1 MTAAVSLVVLAPAWL
16 VATQLTT
23 RVGTATMGPALG
35 QTLAEVPAAFAPGTF
50 LFLNAPLVSVAGASN
65 GGHAVGGVL
74 TGVLV
79 TLGPAIVVGLMT
91 LVMSAAG
98 CITYSVVTGRRKE

>member
-1 MTAAVSLVVLAPAWL
+1 M
-16 VATQLTT
+16 
-23 RVGTATMGPALG
+23 
-35 QTLAEVPAAFAPGTF
+35 
-50 LFLNAPLVSVAGASN
+50 
-65 GGHAVGGVL
+65 GGVL